1 MSINSQSPERTAQF
15 RKRTYIIVTIQLLM
29 AAAFLFRAGSFLP
42 DWAHIFY
49 QSYFADLVMPFSF
62 YFLLSLYE
70 KAMPFLRNWTMKG
83 GIIFGIMTTTEIFQ
97 YFDIYMFGVTFDPV
111 DILAF
116 AIGTI
121 AAVVADQLIFPRVF
135 SFWRI
140 KASYQD

>member
-1 MSINSQSPERTAQF
+1 MSINFSSPERIVQF
-15 RKRTYIIVTIQLLM
+15 RNRTYIIVAIQLLM

-42 DWAHIFY
+42 DKANIFY

-70 KAMPFLRNWTMKG
+70 RSMPFLRNWIMKG
-83 GIIFGIMTTTEIFQ
+83 SIIFLGMTITEIFQ
-97 YFDIYMFGVTFDPV
+97 YFGIYMFGVTFDPL

-121 AAVVADQLIFPRVF
+121 AAVVADQFIFPRVF

-140 KASYQD
+140 KN